1 MIIPWIVVGVLW
13 TIGCS
18 LFAYDAMYTQRIGAG
33 VRQLSLPAVST
44 MEALQ
49 QERQASLQ
57 FASRS
62 NADPAQLDEARQRTD
77 DAATRMQRE
86 ADSLLESA
94 PQQVRAPLQQ
104 LTEDLDRL
112 SEVRSGITS
121 GSTSVEGIRGYY
133 DGVFDTASQLFSTQA
148 RIVPDTDT
156 LQGAQS
162 AAALFR
168 ASDLAARE
176 ASTVSV
182 ALRSGDL
189 SAEQYRQLVSYINT
203 SRAELRNAV
212 DDMRPQTR
220 QRFDELRADPA
231 WQRLHD
237 LENRIVEGGVFS
249 GDDAPVDEQVWAETT
264 GSVVGALSDMVRL
277 QADGVSQ
284 QAVDK
289 GNEALRAVAIGSAI
303 ALAVAVASF
312 FIARRVYRAV
322 VDEAL
327 LTRLQ
332 DLRTESLELAKRLP
346 DLVRR
351 IRDGQQIDPNA
362 ELTRLR
368 QYGDDEVGQVANAIQ
383 VFHEEAVTAA
393 VRETK
398 ARRGARAVFV
408 GMSYRV
414 QQLLRTMHG
423 TIDDLERYEENSA
436 QLSRLYELD
445 NSTTRARRKVENLL
459 VLGDQQPGR
468 RWTKPVNL
476 LDVLRAAVSEIDQYA
491 RVTIGHV
498 PDTSVAGAA
507 VGDTIHLVSELVD
520 NAAAFS
526 PPETQ
531 VQLSASLVAR
541 GVAIDVAD
549 QGLGM
554 DERSRN
560 WANEMMSSAPRFD
573 QLVLDNN
580 RAEQLGLF
588 TAARLAE
595 RRSIS
600 VEFGV
605 SAYGGTRATVL
616 LGQHLLASRNSE
628 DVPTAAVTVPAQPA
642 EGSTKSTKDGSEA
655 ETERTALP
663 EDGVLSTGAATEDPF
678 DEVAAG
684 AAATEQE
691 SGAGGHTWPSAEQ
704 ADEAARGGDGAQQW
718 PAISGASFSTRG
730 SLPLPGGGTAAVPSS
745 SDSSGEEAAPT
756 GASDDD
762 RPALP
767 RRVPQ
772 SHLVEGLRD
781 EPEEHSDTAI
791 AQPSRLAS
799 FGRAFRS
806 GVSSQHSSRE
816 QNDEGETH
824 DRDQR

>member
-13 TIGCS
+13 AIGCS
-18 LFAYDAMYTQRIGAG
+18 LFTYDALYTQRIGAG

-44 MEALQ
+44 LEALQ

-57 FASRS
+57 FASRP
-62 NADPAQLDEARQRTD
+62 NADPAQLDAARQRTD
-77 DAATRMQRE
+77 AAAARMQRE

-94 PQQVRAPLQQ
+94 PQQVREPLQQ
-104 LTEDLDRL
+104 LTDDLGRL
-112 SEVRSGITS
+112 PGVRSGITS
-121 GSTSVEGIRGYY
+121 RSTSVQEINDYY
-133 DGVFDTASQLFSTQA
+133 NGVFDTASQLFHTQA

-156 LQGAQS
+156 LRGAQS

-176 ASTVSV
+176 ASTVSL

-203 SRAELRNAV
+203 SRAELQSAV
-212 DDMRPQTR
+212 ENMRPETR

-231 WQRLHD
+231 WQRLHEM
-237 LENRIVEGGVFS
+237 ENSIVEGGAFS
-249 GDDAPVDEQVWAETT
+249 GADAPVEAQAWDEAT
-264 GSVVGALSDMVRL
+264 GPVLNALSDMVRV
-277 QADGVSQ
+277 QADGVSR
-284 QAVDK
+284 QAVEK
-289 GNEALRAVAIGSAI
+289 GNEALRAVAIGSTI

-312 FIARRVYRAV
+312 LVARRVYRAV

-368 QYGDDEVGQVANAIQ
+368 QYGDDEVGQVAEAIQ

-423 TIDDLERYEENSA
+423 TIDDLERYEENSG
-436 QLSRLYELD
+436 QLARLYELD

-476 LDVLRAAVSEIDQYA
+476 LDVLRSAVSEIDQYT

-498 PDTSVAGAA
+498 PDTSVTGSA

-520 NAAAFS
+520 NAASFS

-531 VQLSASLVAR
+531 VHLSASLVAR

-560 WANEMMSSAPRFD
+560 WANEMMVSAPRFD

-616 LGQHLLASRNSE
+616 LGQHLLESRNSE
-628 DVPTAAVTVPAQPA
+628 DVPTAAVTVPTQTVEEAAP
-642 EGSTKSTKDGSEA
+642 EGPEA
-655 ETERTALP
+655 DTERTALP
-663 EDGVLSTGAATEDPF
+663 DVGALPRRAP
-678 DEVAAG
+678 AG
-684 AAATEQE
+684 AAPTGAEPVEQDPGTGE
-691 SGAGGHTWPSAEQ
+691 HAWPSAAQ
-704 ADEAARGGDGAQQW
+704 ADEAVRGGDGAGAEQW
-718 PAISGASFSTRG
+718 PAVPSTSFSTRG
-730 SLPLPGGGTAAVPSS
+730 SLPVPESDAAAPPSS
-745 SDSSGEEAAPT
+745 SEASDGGSSART
-756 GASDDD
+756 GAAGDD
-762 RPALP
+762 RPPLP

-781 EPEEHSDTAI
+781 EPEESSEDAI
-791 AQPSRLAS
+791 AKPSRLAS

-806 GVSSQHSSRE
+806 GVSSQHSSRD
-816 QNDEGETH
+816 QNDEGENA
-824 DRDQR
+824 